1 MSKKPSVS
9 ILIASFNKEKFV
21 KRCLNSCLKQD
32 YNNLEV
38 IFYDDGS
45 KDNSYDIAKKTKGI
59 KAFKNIQKKKLSKFN
74 TYHQISSYNKALSK
88 SKGEYILL
96 LDSDD
101 FFKKNKVKTIVEYF
115 TKNPKSNIVF
125 DLPIYYYSK
134 SRQIYV
140 KNTERNKSL
149 KKDIWPR
156 FPIAGSCISFRRKF
170 YKKFTSLIN
179 NKNFS
184 MLTLDFRL
192 AVISNTISNDFK
204 LLNKNL
210 TFYFQ
215 DKKGESYLKF
225 KKFSKNWWIRR
236 KQAHDF
242 MKMINKKN
250 RVTFKTKSDLITT
263 NFMNKIYNFL

>member
-21 KRCLNSCLKQD
+21 KRCLNSCLNQD

-45 KDNSYDIAKKTKGI
+45 KDNSYDIEKKTKGI

-250 RVTFKTKSDLITT
+250 RVSFKTKSDLITT

>member
-21 KRCLNSCLKQD
+21 KRCLNSCLNQD

-96 LDSDD
+96 LDCDD

-250 RVTFKTKSDLITT
+250 RVSFKTKSDLITT

>member
-21 KRCLNSCLKQD
+21 KRCLNSCLNQD

-170 YKKFTSLIN
+170 YKKFASLIN

-250 RVTFKTKSDLITT
+250 RVSFKTKSDLITT

>member
-250 RVTFKTKSDLITT
+250 RVSFKTKSDLITT

>member
-21 KRCLNSCLKQD
+21 KRCLNSCLNQD

-45 KDNSYDIAKKTKGI
+45 KDNSYDIEKKTKGI

-149 KKDIWPR
+149 KK
-156 FPIAGSCISFRRKF
+156 GSEAFQNYIQ
-170 YKKFTSLIN
+170 KKL
-179 NKNFS
+179 
-184 MLTLDFRL
+184 
-192 AVISNTISNDFK
+192 
-204 LLNKNL
+204 
-210 TFYFQ
+210 
-215 DKKGESYLKF
+215 
-225 KKFSKNWWIRR
+225 
-236 KQAHDF
+236 
-242 MKMINKKN
+242 
-250 RVTFKTKSDLITT
+250 
-263 NFMNKIYNFL
+263 

>member
-21 KRCLNSCLKQD
+21 KRCLNSCLNQE

-250 RVTFKTKSDLITT
+250 RVSFKTKSDLITT

>member
-1 MSKKPSVS
+1 MDLRIIHT
-9 ILIASFNKEKFV
+9 IL
-21 KRCLNSCLKQD
+21 Q
-32 YNNLEV
+32 
-38 IFYDDGS
+38 
-45 KDNSYDIAKKTKGI
+45 KKTKGI

-250 RVTFKTKSDLITT
+250 RVSFKTKSDLITT

>member
-21 KRCLNSCLKQD
+21 KRCLNSCLNQD

-38 IFYDDGS
+38 IFYDDWS

-250 RVTFKTKSDLITT
+250 RVSFKTKSDLITT

>member
-250 RVTFKTKSDLITT
+250 RVSFKTNL
-263 NFMNKIYNFL
+263 

>member
-21 KRCLNSCLKQD
+21 KRCLNSCLNQD

-250 RVTFKTKSDLITT
+250 RFSFKTKSDLITT